1 MPPPR
6 KPYSAGLPDFKYIN
20 RIPITDIAR
29 KLGFEFANNGK
40 IACWHSEGHKDR
52 RPSFLRVLESNKV
65 KCDACNNE
73 AMSVLT
79 MVKDYGHFDSLL
91 EAAECI
97 AIDFDVPRIAKG
109 SHLNNPD
116 CQVVP
121 PACEDP
127 IALLVSSGVW
137 SELPT
142 PTQRLIPVLLSLA
155 TWTDDHSPGII
166 TLSYRGMTTFS
177 GMNNHTS
184 IRQALTELER
194 IGWLEVLDSP
204 SRGESPIKGTGRYR
218 LTPLSQRVRD
228 LADRTAPGFGD
239 AIKADKADRKRQRE
253 ERARELAQTTSEWW
267 KRHS

>member
-1 MPPPR
+1 MPR
-6 KPYSAGLPDFKYIN
+6 AYGDGLPDFRYIN
-20 RIPITDIAR
+20 LIPVADVAR
-29 KLGFEFANNGK
+29 KLGLEFAHNGK
-40 IACWHSEGHKDR
+40 ILCWHLEKHKNR

-65 KCDACNNE
+65 KCDACDGE
-73 AMSVLT
+73 AMSVLN
-79 MVKDYGHFDSLL
+79 MVKDYAPFDTLL
-91 EAAECI
+91 EAAECV

-127 IALLVSSGVW
+127 IALLVCTGVW

-155 TWTDDHSPGII
+155 TWTNDHSSGII
-166 TLSYRGMTTFS
+166 TLSYRGMMTFS
-177 GMNNHTS
+177 GINNYTS
-184 IRQALTELER
+184 IRQALTELQGM
-194 IGWLEVLDSP
+194 GWLEVLDSP

-218 LTPLSQRVRD
+218 LTPLSERVRD
-228 LADRTAPGFGD
+228 LANRTAPGFGD
-239 AIKADKADRKRQRE
+239 AIKAEKADRKRQRE

-267 KRHS
+267 TRHS

>member
-1 MPPPR
+1 MPR
-6 KPYSAGLPDFKYIN
+6 AYGDGLLDFKHIN
-20 RIPITDIAR
+20 RIPVADVAR
-29 KLGFEFANNGK
+29 TLGFEFAHNGK
-40 IACWHSEGHKDR
+40 ILCWHLEKHKDR

-73 AMSVLT
+73 AMSVLD

-91 EAAECI
+91 DAAECI
-97 AIDFDVPRIAKG
+97 AIDFAVPRIEKG
-109 SHLNNPD
+109 SHLHNPESAT
-116 CQVVP
+116 VP
-121 PACEDP
+121 PTCEDP
-127 IALLVSSGVW
+127 IALLVCTGVW

-155 TWTDDHSPGII
+155 TWTDDHAAGTV
-166 TLSYRGMTTFS
+166 TLSYRAMMTYS

-184 IRQALTELER
+184 IRQALIELER

-239 AIKADKADRKRQRE
+239 AIKADKADRKRKRV
-253 ERARELAQTTSEWW
+253 ERARELAARRGQVA
-267 KRHS
+267 